1 MAKTLELSD
10 TQQEILAEVLK
21 NVLGD
26 LSYEIADT
34 DVSTFRDPLKK
45 KREQLK
51 LIAAQ
56 LND

>member
-1 MAKTLELSD
+1 MAKTLEISD
-10 TQQEILAEVLK
+10 AQQEYLAEVLK
-21 NVLGD
+21 NVLSD

-34 DVSTFRDPLKK
+34 DVSTFRDQLKK